1 MMKSNNIVLQTV
13 VKLLIPFIQVYGFY
27 IIINGHLSPG
37 GGFAGGTI
45 LGSSLILYSL
55 AYGVKKGIERFPR
68 NNTKVLESA
77 GGIVFISI
85 GLFSIL
91 MGGNFL
97 SNNMF
102 PGLGEAGKLLSG
114 GIILPITLA
123 VGIKVAS
130 TIVTLFYHLLE
141 EKKI

>member
-1 MMKSNNIVLQTV
+1 MVLQTV
-13 VKLLIPFIQVYGFY
+13 VKIMIPFIQVYGIF
-27 IIINGHLSPG
+27 IIMNGHLSPG

-68 NNTKVLESA
+68 NHAKVLESA

-85 GLFSIL
+85 GLL
-91 MGGNFL
+91 TMLRGGNFL
-97 SNNMF
+97 SNNLF
-102 PGLGEAGKLLSG
+102 PGLGETGKLLSG
-114 GIILPITLA
+114 GIIFPITLA
-123 VGIKVAS
+123 IGIKVAS